1 MNDYVA
7 ECAKAHYASK
17 LWGAKRYL
25 SAQLMEQR
33 SLHPIAVPARRQ
45 QQWQLPARAE
55 EQKKQERRAN
65 NSTSQRV
72 DSGADTIREQSNE
85 TPRNIRFFV
94 ATGIAATLITP
105 T

>member
-1 MNDYVA
+1 VRCEAISICAADGAA
-7 ECAKAHYASK
+7 EPASNSCAREA
-17 LWGAKRYL
+17 
-25 SAQLMEQR
+25 
-33 SLHPIAVPARRQ
+33 Q